1 LAKFGLDYAIFG
13 AQGQAGVRY
22 GPQISTHLPVDNIVL
37 MNIRIKLPIVLAL
50 LCCLLFQS
58 AYANEL
64 AIWDKLQGT
73 NPKGYVLLLRHT
85 IAPGV
90 GDPENFKLND
100 CSTQRNLS
108 QVGRDDAKAVGDW
121 LKRRDIRISR
131 VESSRWCRAKQTA
144 QLLGIG
150 KVRLNSNLDS
160 LFESKDPAKAIQTV
174 RVKKQIVDWRNKSG
188 LLVLVGHFVNIGAVA
203 GVGVGS
209 GEGVL
214 VKADSKGKIVVVGLT
229 PKLGR

>member
-1 LAKFGLDYAIFG
+1 MK
-13 AQGQAGVRY
+13 Q
-22 GPQISTHLPVDNIVL
+22 
-37 MNIRIKLPIVLAL
+37 IKLPLIFAL
-50 LCCLLFQS
+50 LTCLFSQS

-85 IAPGV
+85 LAPGV

-108 QVGRDDAKAVGDW
+108 QVGREDAKSVGDW
-121 LKRRDIRISR
+121 LKRRDIKIAR
-131 VESSRWCRAKQTA
+131 VESSRWCRAKETA
-144 QLLGIG
+144 QLLDIG
-150 KVRLNSNLDS
+150 RVRLNPNLDS
-160 LFESKDPAKAIQTV
+160 LFDSQDPAKAIQTV

-188 LLVLVGHFVNIGAVA
+188 LLVLVGHFVNINAVT

-214 VKADSKGKIVVVGLT
+214 VKEDSKGKITVVGLT

>member
-1 LAKFGLDYAIFG
+1 MKRFSLAI
-13 AQGQAGVRY
+13 
-22 GPQISTHLPVDNIVL
+22 IT
-37 MNIRIKLPIVLAL
+37 AL
-50 LCCLLFQS
+50 LTALLGQS
-58 AYANEL
+58 AMANEE

-108 QVGRDDAKAVGDW
+108 QLGREDAKAVGDW
-121 LKRRDIRISR
+121 LKRRDIKISR
-131 VESSRWCRAKQTA
+131 VESSRWCRAKETA

-160 LFESKDPAKAIQTV
+160 LFESADPAKAIQTV
-174 RVKKQIVDWRNKSG
+174 RVKKQIIDWRNKSG
-188 LLVLVGHFVNIGAVA
+188 LLVLVGHFVNIGAVT

-214 VKADSKGKIVVVGLT
+214 VRADSKGKITVVGLT

>member
-1 LAKFGLDYAIFG
+1 MIKRFKLSVIVA
-13 AQGQAGVRY
+13 V
-22 GPQISTHLPVDNIVL
+22 IS
-37 MNIRIKLPIVLAL
+37 
-50 LCCLLFQS
+50 CLFSQS

-85 IAPGV
+85 LAPGV

-108 QVGRDDAKAVGDW
+108 QVGREDAKSVGDW
-121 LKRRDIRISR
+121 LKRRDIKIAR
-131 VESSRWCRAKQTA
+131 VESSRWCRAKETA
-144 QLLGIG
+144 QLLDIG
-150 KVRLNSNLDS
+150 RVRLNPNLDS
-160 LFESKDPAKAIQTV
+160 LFESADPAKAIQTV

-188 LLVLVGHFVNIGAVA
+188 LLVLVGHFVNIGAVT

-214 VKADSKGKIVVVGLT
+214 VKADSKGRITVVGLS
-229 PKLGR
+229 PKLDR

>member
-1 LAKFGLDYAIFG
+1 MKRF
-13 AQGQAGVRY
+13 R
-22 GPQISTHLPVDNIVL
+22 LPT
-37 MNIRIKLPIVLAL
+37 VLAL
-50 LCCLLFQS
+50 LSCLSLQS

-85 IAPGV
+85 LAPGV

-108 QVGRDDAKAVGDW
+108 QVGREDAKSVGDW
-121 LKRRDIRISR
+121 LKRRDIKIAR
-131 VESSRWCRAKQTA
+131 VESSRWCRAKETA
-144 QLLGIG
+144 QLLDIG
-150 KVRLNSNLDS
+150 RVRLNPNLDS
-160 LFESKDPAKAIQTV
+160 LFDSQDPAKAIQTV

-188 LLVLVGHFVNIGAVA
+188 LLVLVGHFVNIGAVT

-209 GEGVL
+209 GEGVF
-214 VKADSKGKIVVVGLT
+214 VKADSKGKITVVGLT

>member
-1 LAKFGLDYAIFG
+1 MSRF
-13 AQGQAGVRY
+13 R
-22 GPQISTHLPVDNIVL
+22 LPA
-37 MNIRIKLPIVLAL
+37 VLAL

-108 QVGRDDAKAVGDW
+108 QLGRADAKAVGDW
-121 LKRRDIRISR
+121 LKRRDIKISR
-131 VESSRWCRAKQTA
+131 VESSRWCRAKETA

-150 KVRLNSNLDS
+150 RVRLNSNLDS
-160 LFESKDPAKAIQTV
+160 LFESADPANAIQTV

-188 LLVLVGHFVNIGAVA
+188 LLVLVGHFVNIGAVT

-214 VKADSKGKIVVVGLT
+214 VKADSKGKITVVGLT

>member
-1 LAKFGLDYAIFG
+1 MK
-13 AQGQAGVRY
+13 Q
-22 GPQISTHLPVDNIVL
+22 
-37 MNIRIKLPIVLAL
+37 IKLPLIFAL
-50 LCCLLFQS
+50 LTCLFSQS

-85 IAPGV
+85 LAPGV

-108 QVGRDDAKAVGDW
+108 QVGREDAKSGGDW
-121 LKRRDIRISR
+121 LKRRDIKIAR
-131 VESSRWCRAKQTA
+131 VESSRWCRAKETA
-144 QLLGIG
+144 QLLDIG
-150 KVRLNSNLDS
+150 RVRLNPNLDS
-160 LFESKDPAKAIQTV
+160 LFDSQDPAKAIQTV

-188 LLVLVGHFVNIGAVA
+188 LLVLVGHFVNIGAVT

-214 VKADSKGKIVVVGLT
+214 VRADSKGKITVVGLT

>member
-1 LAKFGLDYAIFG
+1 MKRFHLAI
-13 AQGQAGVRY
+13 
-22 GPQISTHLPVDNIVL
+22 IT
-37 MNIRIKLPIVLAL
+37 AL
-50 LCCLLFQS
+50 LISLLGQS
-58 AYANEL
+58 AMANEL
-64 AIWDKLQGT
+64 EIWDKLQGT

-121 LKRRDIRISR
+121 LKRRDIKISR

-160 LFESKDPAKAIQTV
+160 LFESADPAKAIQTV
-174 RVKKQIVDWRNKSG
+174 RVKKQNVDWRNKSG

-214 VKADSKGKIVVVGLT
+214 VKADSKGKITVVGLT

>member
-1 LAKFGLDYAIFG
+1 MLIMKRFNLAI
-13 AQGQAGVRY
+13 
-22 GPQISTHLPVDNIVL
+22 IT
-37 MNIRIKLPIVLAL
+37 AL
-50 LCCLLFQS
+50 LISLLGQS
-58 AYANEL
+58 AMANEL
-64 AIWDKLQGT
+64 EIWDKLQGT

-121 LKRRDIRISR
+121 LKRRDIKISR

-160 LFESKDPAKAIQTV
+160 LFESADPAKAIQTV

-214 VKADSKGKIVVVGLT
+214 VKADSKGKISVVGLT

>member
-1 LAKFGLDYAIFG
+1 MK
-13 AQGQAGVRY
+13 Q
-22 GPQISTHLPVDNIVL
+22 
-37 MNIRIKLPIVLAL
+37 IKLPLIFAL
-50 LCCLLFQS
+50 LTCLFSQS

-85 IAPGV
+85 LAPGV

-108 QVGRDDAKAVGDW
+108 QVGREDAKSVGDW
-121 LKRRDIRISR
+121 LKRRDIKIAR
-131 VESSRWCRAKQTA
+131 VESSRWCRAKETA
-144 QLLGIG
+144 QLLDIG
-150 KVRLNSNLDS
+150 RVRLNPNLDS
-160 LFESKDPAKAIQTV
+160 LFDSQDPAKAIQTV

-188 LLVLVGHFVNIGAVA
+188 LLVLVGHFVNINAVT

-214 VKADSKGKIVVVGLT
+214 VRADSKGKITVVGLT

>member
-1 LAKFGLDYAIFG
+1 MKQLKPSVILI
-13 AQGQAGVRY
+13 
-22 GPQISTHLPVDNIVL
+22 
-37 MNIRIKLPIVLAL
+37 L
-50 LCCLLFQS
+50 LSCLLSQN

-64 AIWDKLQGT
+64 AIWDRLQGT

-100 CSTQRNLS
+100 CTTQRNLS
-108 QVGRDDAKAVGDW
+108 SVGRQDAKAVGDW
-121 LKRRDIRISR
+121 LKRRDIKITR
-131 VESSRWCRAKQTA
+131 VESSRWCRAKETA

-150 KVRLNSNLDS
+150 KVRLNANLDS

-188 LLVLVGHFVNIGAVA
+188 LLVLVGHFINIGAVA

-214 VKADSKGKIVVVGLT
+214 VKADSKGRITVVGLT

>member
-1 LAKFGLDYAIFG
+1 MKRFSLAI
-13 AQGQAGVRY
+13 
-22 GPQISTHLPVDNIVL
+22 IT
-37 MNIRIKLPIVLAL
+37 AL
-50 LCCLLFQS
+50 LTALLGQS
-58 AYANEL
+58 AMANEE

-108 QVGRDDAKAVGDW
+108 QLGRDDAKAVGDW
-121 LKRRDIRISR
+121 LKRRDIKISR

-160 LFESKDPAKAIQTV
+160 LFESADPAKAIQTV

-188 LLVLVGHFVNIGAVA
+188 LLVLVGHFINIGAVA

-214 VKADSKGKIVVVGLT
+214 VKTDSKGRITVVGVT

>member
-1 LAKFGLDYAIFG
+1 MKRFSLAI
-13 AQGQAGVRY
+13 
-22 GPQISTHLPVDNIVL
+22 IT
-37 MNIRIKLPIVLAL
+37 AL
-50 LCCLLFQS
+50 LTALLGQS
-58 AYANEL
+58 AMANEE

-108 QVGRDDAKAVGDW
+108 QLGRDDAKAVGDW
-121 LKRRDIRISR
+121 LKRRAIKISR
-131 VESSRWCRAKQTA
+131 VESSRWCRAKETA

-150 KVRLNSNLDS
+150 RVRLNANLDS
-160 LFESKDPAKAIQTV
+160 LFESQDPAKSIQTV

-214 VKADSKGKIVVVGLT
+214 VKADSKGKISVVGLT
-229 PKLGR
+229 PKLDR

>member
-1 LAKFGLDYAIFG
+1 MKRFNLAI
-13 AQGQAGVRY
+13 
-22 GPQISTHLPVDNIVL
+22 IT
-37 MNIRIKLPIVLAL
+37 AL
-50 LCCLLFQS
+50 LISLLGQS
-58 AYANEL
+58 AMANES

-121 LKRRDIRISR
+121 LKRRDIKISR

-160 LFESKDPAKAIQTV
+160 LFESADPAKAIQTV

-214 VKADSKGKIVVVGLT
+214 VKADSKGKITVVGLT

>member
-1 LAKFGLDYAIFG
+1 MK
-13 AQGQAGVRY
+13 Q
-22 GPQISTHLPVDNIVL
+22 
-37 MNIRIKLPIVLAL
+37 IKLPLIFAL
-50 LCCLLFQS
+50 LTCLFSQS

-85 IAPGV
+85 LAPGV

-108 QVGRDDAKAVGDW
+108 QVGREDAKSVGDW
-121 LKRRDIRISR
+121 LKRRDIKIAR
-131 VESSRWCRAKQTA
+131 VESSRWCRAKETA
-144 QLLGIG
+144 QLLDIG
-150 KVRLNSNLDS
+150 RVRLNPNLDS
-160 LFESKDPAKAIQTV
+160 LFDSQDPAKAIQTA

-188 LLVLVGHFVNIGAVA
+188 LLVLVGHFVNINAVT

-214 VKADSKGKIVVVGLT
+214 VKADSKGKIIVVGLT
-229 PKLGR
+229 PKLDR

>member
-1 LAKFGLDYAIFG
+1 MRRFVSKNFM
-13 AQGQAGVRY
+13 V
-22 GPQISTHLPVDNIVL
+22 VVL
-37 MNIRIKLPIVLAL
+37 L
-50 LCCLLFQS
+50 LCSLMTQS

-64 AIWDKLQGT
+64 EIWDKLQGT

-85 IAPGV
+85 LAPGV

-108 QVGRDDAKAVGDW
+108 QLGRDDAKAVGDW
-121 LKRRDIRISR
+121 LKRRDIKISR

-188 LLVLVGHFVNIGAVA
+188 LLVLVGHFINIGAVA

-214 VKADSKGKIVVVGLT
+214 VKADSKGRITVVGLT